1 MTNNLTIKLN
11 NYISILKMKEA
22 NNIKLNSGE
31 LTDADINFCI
41 YLTNNVIDDI
51 IHIAKNKDIE
61 LTENKIIFCIRFL
74 GEEIVNEKTL
84 FLLHGIINNDKIV
97 LNYFFPNLLPSIIS
111 LLEQLKEKV
120 NLMDKINNKEKVK
133 IIK

>member
-1 MTNNLTIKLN
+1 
-11 NYISILKMKEA
+11 MKEA

-51 IHIAKNKDIE
+51 IHTKGYKDIE

-111 LLEQLKEKV
+111 LLEQLKERLS
-120 NLMDKINNKEKVK
+120 NINNIEYKEK
-133 IIK
+133 ILLR